1 MSMEPTYKVAEMAVE
16 SIMIQTFRLQV
27 ESIMILACHLQ
38 VESIMIPTCHP
49 QVESIM
55 IPTCHL
61 QVVQCILQIKEHVR
75 VRTLLMTGCETN
87 PHLKFK

>member
-1 MSMEPTYKVAEMAVE
+1 MSMEPTYKLAEMAVE

-38 VESIMIPTCHP
+38 VESIMIPTCHL

-55 IPTCHL
+55 ILACHL
-61 QVVQCILQIKEHVR
+61 QVVQCTLQIEEHVR
-75 VRTLLMTGCETN
+75 VRTFLMRGMQPIRT
-87 PHLKFK
+87 